1 MPGSAHRT
9 PSPPSRI
16 DLSEVTEATRRAL
29 YDATVE
35 RHFAVPP
42 GTEDYMPFY
51 DADQAGLSVWH
62 CVGRWFA
69 CWKALEETD
78 NTKLPPD
85 TKWQLLRIIEDPEAP
100 HGVHFHEV

>member
-1 MPGSAHRT
+1 MRSRQESTVSPL
-9 PSPPSRI
+9 SPPPPI

-29 YDATVE
+29 YHPTVE
-35 RHFAVPP
+35 RHSAVPP

-62 CVGRWFA
+62 WGGRWFA
-69 CWKALEETD
+69 SWKALEETD

-85 TKWQLLRIIEDPEAP
+85 TKRPLLRIVEDLEAP
-100 HGVHFHEV
+100 YG